1 MRFLTPAAMFIAQA
15 TDTPQMLCDVGLVRS
30 VKGAHDVRARCL
42 PQFPVTLDLKNDLKN
57 GTERCCIL
65 SGITARGH
73 FTRCTPM

>member
-1 MRFLTPAAMFIAQA
+1 MFIAQA
-15 TDTPQMLCDVGLVRS
+15 TGAPQLLRDVGSDPRRHRL
-30 VKGAHDVRARCL
+30 GCVRARGL
-42 PQFPVTLDLKNDLKN
+42 PQFPITLDLKN